1 MEPISK
7 NTILQKAS
15 KPLEDQDENRE
26 SNAYFTLTL
35 DRRHADGDGYHHLK
49 PNTGRIPTS
58 PIHKYND
65 SLYHTV
71 ASAESEIIIAQVDN
85 EHAENSVI
93 LEKHP
98 VDGCCIQS
106 SDVES
111 KGVQGEGFQGERLY
125 SMCIHAR
132 DITGDDD
139 TDSEIQKRNENT
151 NTENAYFLL
160 EKQIV

>member
-49 PNTGRIPTS
+49 PNTGQIPTS
-58 PIHKYND
+58 PIHKDND
-65 SLYHTV
+65 SPYHTM
-71 ASAESEIIIAQVDN
+71 ASAKSEIIIAQVDS
-85 EHAENSVI
+85 EHSENSVI

-111 KGVQGEGFQGERLY
+111 KGVQGEGLQGDRLY

-132 DITGDDD
+132 DITGNDD
-139 TDSEIQKRNENT
+139 TDNEIQERNENT